1 MMEALLLIYEIKGE
15 SNMAIEKT
23 IRVVVQ
29 LKRDSLRQWEANNP
43 ILRAGEMSYVNDL
56 GKCKI
61 GDGKTPWIDLPYF
74 LLETDQLS
82 NIVIKT
88 KEIWKQYDKVKSQR
102 GKIYVYTEDDPNLNK
117 SPLIKIGDGLA
128 YICDLPFITDELSEQ
143 LKDHVQNEQ
152 IHISQIERE
161 FWNNKVTC
169 YLSNENQEQIIF
181 DKY

>member
-1 MMEALLLIYEIKGE
+1 MTK
-15 SNMAIEKT
+15 EK
-23 IRVVVQ
+23 IVKVVVQ
-29 LKRDSLRQWEANNP
+29 LKRDSLKQWEINNP

-61 GDGKTPWIDLPYF
+61 GDGKTPWVNLPYF
-74 LLETDQLS
+74 LLETDDTSLS
-82 NIVIKT
+82 NVVIKT
-88 KEIWKQYDKVKSQR
+88 KEAWKQYDKVRSQK
-102 GKIYVYTEDDPNLNK
+102 GKIYVYTGDDPNLNI

-128 YICDLPFITDELSEQ
+128 YICDLPFITDDLSKQ
-143 LKDHVQNEQ
+143 LKDHIQNEQ

-169 YLSNENQEQIIF
+169 YLSEEDQQQIIF